1 MQRHHHQFDNGLTV
15 IGEYSD
21 RALTLAAG
29 FFVRTGSRDE
39 QLTNNGVSHF
49 LEHMMFKGTQKR
61 SAEDVNREFDE
72 MGANYNAFTSEEATV
87 YYGNVLP
94 HFQEKLLDLLAD
106 MMRPELRQ
114 EDFEMEK
121 NVILEEIA
129 MYEDQPQFVIYEL
142 ARAAYYRDHPL
153 GASIIG
159 TTEGI
164 KNLSREQMQEYFSQ
178 RYAANNL
185 TLVLTGKYDWPSAIE
200 QIEELCSGWDKAP
213 TPRDLQ
219 VHLPLPQTKVE
230 TTDRFNRAHLMQMAP
245 GFSAQDQ
252 RCWAAAVACEA
263 IGAESGSRLYWEIVH
278 SGLAEVAE
286 IGHEANDGDGVY
298 YSYVLC
304 DPDNVSEVL
313 MALWHVIRKAS
324 DGGLNPTEIARAKRR
339 ITSRVVLGA
348 ETPMGRLRAV
358 GFDWLYR
365 KEQKTLPE
373 LLQMLDDVSTDD
385 VNNALALHPFER
397 ATTVALGPMERLG
410 GNALNGTV

>member
-1 MQRHHHQFDNGLTV
+1 MQRHHHQFDNGLTLL
-15 IGEYSD
+15 GEYSGS
-21 RALTLAAG
+21 ALTLAAG

-39 QLTNNGVSHF
+39 NRENNGVSHF
-49 LEHMMFKGTQKR
+49 LEHMMFKGTKKR

-114 EDFEMEK
+114 DDFEMEK
-121 NVILEEIA
+121 KVILEEIA
-129 MYEDQPQFVIYEL
+129 MYEDQPQFVTYEL
-142 ARAAYYRDHPL
+142 ARATYYRDHPL

-164 KNLSREQMQEYFSQ
+164 RNLTRDQMHEYFSQ

-185 TLVLTGKYDWPSAIE
+185 TLVLTGKYNWEAAVE
-200 QIEELCSGWDKAP
+200 QIGELCGSWKAAP
-213 TPRDLQ
+213 TPRELKA
-219 VHLPLPQTKVE
+219 HLPLPQTKVE

-245 GFSAQDQ
+245 GFSAQDK
-252 RCWAAAVACEA
+252 RRWAAAVACEA
-263 IGAESGSRLYWEIVH
+263 IGAETGSRLYWEIVH
-278 SGLAEVAE
+278 PGLAEAAE
-286 IGHEANDGDGVY
+286 IGHESNDGDGIY
-298 YSYVLC
+298 YGYVLC

-313 MALWHVIRKAS
+313 LALWHVIRKAS
-324 DGGLNPTEIARAKRR
+324 DDGLTPAEIERAKHR
-339 ITSRVVLGA
+339 ITSRIVLGA

-365 KEQKTLPE
+365 QEQKTLPE
-373 LLQMLDDVSTDD
+373 LLQILEEVSVEDI
-385 VNNALALHPFER
+385 NSALALHPFER

-410 GNALNGTV
+410 RNALNGTV